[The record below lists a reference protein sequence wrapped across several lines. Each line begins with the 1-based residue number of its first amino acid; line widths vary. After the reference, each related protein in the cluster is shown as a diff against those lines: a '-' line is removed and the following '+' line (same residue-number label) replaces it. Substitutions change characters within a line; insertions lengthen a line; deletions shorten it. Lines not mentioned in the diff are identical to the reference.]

1 MRASPARLS
10 LRACRV
16 TACPWP
22 ARMTAAMSPRPSAD
36 PVMST
41 RATTAPFFSP
51 YDRLRVRQ
59 AQPRR
64 RAGISLRTQVLAG
77 GVHQLQGMPG
87 TVADEFAVALDDIA
101 ADDDRFHISGSRAED
116 HDGDRV
122 AEAVEV
128 RRPHVDD
135 RDVGLLAGCQGADLV
150 LKMPDTGAVDG
161 GEPQHV
167 PLVEI
172 HGRDH
177 LVPGDGGRV
186 GPGPF

>member
-22 ARMTAAMSPRPSAD
+22 TRMTAAMSPRPSAD

-41 RATTAPFFSP
+41 RAITAPFSCEV
-51 YDRLRVRQ
+51 RLRVRQ
-59 AQPRR
+59 AQPGR

-87 TVADEFAVALDDIA
+87 TVADELAVALDDIA

-122 AEAVEV
+122 AETVKV
-128 RRPHVDD
+128 
-135 RDVGLLAGCQGADLV
+135 
-150 LKMPDTGAVDG
+150 
-161 GEPQHV
+161 
-167 PLVEI
+167 
-172 HGRDH
+172 
-177 LVPGDGGRV
+177 
-186 GPGPF
+186 